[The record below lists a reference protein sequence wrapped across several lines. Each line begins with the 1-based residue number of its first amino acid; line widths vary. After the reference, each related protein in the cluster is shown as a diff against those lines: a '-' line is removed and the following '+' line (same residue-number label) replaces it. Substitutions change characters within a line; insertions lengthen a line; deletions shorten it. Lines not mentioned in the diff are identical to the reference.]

1 MEQVNHGTALLRQWA
16 ASYTPARGRMAQKAN
31 AAGKAGGYAHL
42 RPLCIGK
49 YSQ

>member
-1 MEQVNHGTALLRQWA
+1 MEQGNPEPALLRQWA
-16 ASYTPARGRMAQKAN
+16 AGYTPVRDGMAQEAN

-49 YSQ
+49 